1 MSNETWQIIGI
12 LVSAFSVIL
21 TYIVYFER
29 KWRNKI
35 IKEQQKEQ
43 EKMRTCIEK
52 VSEQIMPAWQK
63 HVGEVLCE
71 YVTREEGE
79 LAQEKIFNE
88 IERVANAI
96 DLNHK
101 QLIESEMFR
110 LKGEILHFAED
121 LKNGGEKSSV
131 TYQYIHDCYTR
142 YKSLGGN
149 SYIEQTFKYILRTM
163 GDGDENE

>member
-1 MSNETWQIIGI
+1 MSNEIWQIIGI
-12 LVSAFSVIL
+12 LASALSVIL
-21 TYIVYFER
+21 GYIAYFER

-63 HVGEVLCE
+63 HVGEVLCD

-79 LAQEKIFNE
+79 LAHEKISNE
-88 IERVANAI
+88 IEQVVSAI

-101 QLIESEMFR
+101 QLIESELFR
-110 LKGEILHFAED
+110 LKGEILQFAED
-121 LKNGGEKSSV
+121 LKNGAEKSSV
-131 TYQYIHDCYTR
+131 AYQYIHDCYSR
-142 YKSLGGN
+142 YEDLGGN
-149 SYIEQTFKYILRTM
+149 SYIEQTFEYITEHQKGNAR
-163 GDGDENE
+163 